1 MGKRTK
7 KTIEVGSIIDFV
19 NKQLSLPQ
27 SDIVTID
34 YKHGLISVLEHT
46 LRETGRYYG
55 FMFIDYNNCEFNTF
69 GYVTRKY
76 FDK

>member
-1 MGKRTK
+1 MKRSK
-7 KTIEVGSIIDFV
+7 KTIEVSNLLEFV

-27 SDIVTID
+27 SDIVTTD

-55 FMFIDYNNCEFNTF
+55 FMFIDYNNCDINTF